1 MNTYTIIIT
10 SILGFIGQILV
21 LKYFIIKQVRIN
33 EQQFKIIYDKCID
46 KKKFV
51 INEELTVDKKRP
63 PSILSMISHIEG
75 IGLFYLSKNEREHK
89 AGWTAFS
96 TTCELWV
103 FRWNYKKVKA
113 FISQSYV
120 STKEINVFINDH
132 YLGGILIN
140 KDAQIRKIYS
150 EIENDFKRIENGEL
164 ATTSGLLYGL
174 PGNGKTSFIR
184 NIASKYGWNVKYF
197 DLDAN
202 TQNFDILA
210 ATTYVPDKTIILF
223 EDFDSVFENRKLIKF
238 EKNTEIKFSFD
249 AILNLL
255 DGLYKGDK
263 KIVFLMTCNDID
275 KIDSSIKDRR
285 SRMKHKIYVDK
296 PDYKEIDEIIGNK
309 KI

>member
-1 MNTYTIIIT
+1 M
-10 SILGFIGQILV
+10 
-21 LKYFIIKQVRIN
+21 
-33 EQQFKIIYDKCID
+33 
-46 KKKFV
+46 
-51 INEELTVDKKRP
+51 
-63 PSILSMISHIEG
+63 
-75 IGLFYLSKNEREHK
+75 SKNEREHK

-96 TTCELWV
+96 TTCDLWV
-103 FRWNYKKVKA
+103 FRWRYKDLKK

-120 STKEINVFINDH
+120 STKEIDVFINDH

-140 KDAQIRKIYS
+140 KNVEIRDIYK
-150 EIENDFKRIENGEL
+150 EVENDFKLIEEGSL
-164 ATTSGLLYGL
+164 VTTSALLYGL

-223 EDFDSVFENRKLIKF
+223 EDFDSVFDNRKLIKF

-263 KIVFLMTCNDID
+263 KVVFMMTCNDIT
-275 KIDSSIKDRR
+275 KIDASIKNRR
-285 SRMKHKIYVDK
+285 SRMKHKILVDK
-296 PDYKEIDEIIGNK
+296 PDFKEIESIINNE
-309 KI
+309 KISYMLYDKSLDKVYNTKEYLNTYGEEKTIQKLTSDAKQEQEETV